1 MPHSDAPSMTT
12 PLKNVVGGRTAAR
25 LAKAS
30 LLTVADLLRHYPRRY
45 TERGKLTDLAA
56 LRVGEAATV
65 WARID
70 RIETR
75 SLGRSGRTGRPR
87 HLTKIVVTD
96 GNRRLECALFNQ
108 PWLGTRLQ
116 RGMEALVSGTVSEF
130 RGTLQMSSPEL
141 ATADGSIG
149 DVDGTLDVLES
160 FAGGIIPVYPQ
171 TAGLTSGLLQRT
183 VKQVLAVLGPIAD
196 PVPDTLLAARGLTDL
211 DTALRNAHRPG
222 GRKLLEQAQERL
234 RYDEALALQLV
245 LARRRALA
253 RAFPTEPCPRIDGGY
268 LAAFDAALP
277 FTLTEGQRSVGEEIA
292 ADLAT
297 IHPMNRLL
305 QGEVGSGKTVVALRA
320 MLQVIDA
327 GRQAALLAPTEVLA
341 IQHARSLRS
350 VLGPLGGGGELG
362 APPDAITVALLT
374 GSTAPAE
381 RRRLLT
387 DIASGQPMILVGTH
401 ALLSEDVLLPNLG
414 LAVIDEQHRF
424 GVEQRDALRSKDSGA
439 NPPHLLVMTATPIPR
454 TVAMTVYGDLDVSTL
469 TELPV
474 GRAGVATTVV
484 PAADKPAWLE
494 RAWARVREEVAAGRQ
509 AYVVCPR
516 IGDDD
521 VPGSGDA
528 ADDGA
533 HEDDPGGDP
542 DDDLFG
548 DREGSPGGGD
558 ADGAAGEGPR
568 TRRPPLA
575 VLDVAEHLRG
585 GPLAGLRLAVLH
597 GRMALGEKDGVM
609 RGFASGEID
618 VLVSTTVIEVGV
630 DVANASVMII
640 MDADR
645 FGMSQ
650 LHQLRGRVGRG
661 GAPGVCLLVTE
672 VPGAGPGRARL
683 DAVAATADG
692 FELAEA
698 DLALRREG
706 DVLGASQAGRA
717 SSLRLLSLQR
727 DRELIGVARTD
738 ATELVGDDPT
748 MAAYPGLAAMADA
761 IVDADGQDYLQKG

>member
-1 MPHSDAPSMTT
+1 VPHSDVPAMTT

-25 LAKAS
+25 FAKAS

-211 DTALRNAHRPG
+211 DTALRNAHRPT
-222 GRKLLEQAQERL
+222 GRELLDQARDRL

-253 RAFPTEPCPRIDGGY
+253 RAFPAEPCPRIDGGY

-277 FTLTEGQRSVGEEIA
+277 FTLTAGQRSVGEEIA

-320 MLQVIDA
+320 MLQVLDA

-341 IQHARSLRS
+341 TQHARSLRS

-362 APPDAITVALLT
+362 APPYAIAVALLT
-374 GSTAPAE
+374 GSTAAGD
-381 RRRLLT
+381 RRRLLA
-387 DIASGQPMILVGTH
+387 DIASGQPMIVVGTH

-439 NPPHLLVMTATPIPR
+439 NPPHVLVMTATPIPR

-494 RAWARVREEVAAGRQ
+494 RAWVRVREEVAAGHQ

-528 ADDGA
+528 AGDGA
-533 HEDDPGGDP
+533 Y

-548 DREGSPGGGD
+548 DPGGGSGG
-558 ADGAAGEGPR
+558 GAAAEGQPA
-568 TRRPPLA
+568 RRPPLA

-597 GRMALGEKDGVM
+597 GRMAPGEKDGVM

-661 GAPGVCLLVTE
+661 GTPGVCLLVTE
-672 VPGAGPGRARL
+672 VSGAGPGRARL

-727 DRELIGVARTD
+727 DRDLIGVARAD